1 MGQGV
6 IDQRVGG
13 SFPQTDQK
21 VSMWGT
27 WGIYKQGMYSNNQQF
42 SIQNQFNQS
51 LQLQFILLFDSMA
64 TATTATA
71 PSSTRPSITSHKQL
85 VRNVLTDEATII
97 TWLQRR
103 QLLSDS
109 MTCSKC
115 GEDCRLVA
123 RRGSF
128 SWRCPTRGCQ
138 AFRSI
143 RDKSFFSRSHLS
155 LETIIELLYFWS
167 IEVYTHH

>member
-1 MGQGV
+1 MGV
-6 IDQRVGG
+6 YINRVCIAIIIN
-13 SFPQTDQK
+13 F
-21 VSMWGT
+21 
-27 WGIYKQGMYSNNQQF
+27 QF
-42 SIQNQFNQS
+42 KINSINSINLFNYN
-51 LQLQFILLFDSMA
+51 LFDSMA

-71 PSSTRPSITSHKQL
+71 PSSARPITSHKQL

-155 LETIIELLYFWS
+155 LETIIELMYFWS